1 MNKVTLFGRVSQKSE
16 LRQTSSGT
24 DVINF
29 SVATGYGERV
39 TFVPVTAWNKQAGV
53 ISQYVNKG
61 DQVLVE
67 GHITA
72 SNNVRHDVKITE
84 YKVTADFVHLI
95 GSKSDGGGKDSFETT
110 EKNPYDYQLKEP
122 ERKAPP
128 VDTDSDLPF

>member
-1 MNKVTLFGRVSQKSE
+1 MNKVTLFGRVSQKSD

-29 SVATGYGERV
+29 SIATGYGERV

-72 SNNVRHDVKITE
+72 SQNIRHDVKITE

-95 GSKSDGGGKDSFETT
+95 GSKTDNDFKTT
-110 EKNPYDYQLKEP
+110 EKSPYDYEVKEP

-128 VDTDSDLPF
+128 VDNDSDLPF